1 MSSLQEIIL
10 TPAEKFIHLSSEYAL
25 ETNSSPADCHFR
37 VSLPVT
43 TSNESYCMLVGV
55 HNATIPHS
63 WYNIFGV
70 NWSITFYYNSIG
82 KLSGTIPYQN
92 YSPTLL
98 ASSLQT
104 SVNNALIAAGSTATF
119 SVTYTET
126 TNYMTFNN
134 SGGNF
139 VFEYVPQSIYLELGL
154 RFLYQG
160 KITSVSSAFNGT
172 TFTITPSAMVDL
184 SAFHGIY
191 VLFQGYNSNALSSY
205 SNLSQTPILARIP
218 IQQPFGAIETYEPS
232 NITYV
237 PLPTASLTDIHIS
250 LVGDDGE
257 QLALNGLDWTM
268 TLHVKYAAIRQPE
281 APTEKYLAAGSMF
294 QEQVFGGRKLY

>member
-1 MSSLQEIIL
+1 MTSLQEIIL
-10 TPAEKFIHLSSEYAL
+10 TPAEKYIHLSSEYAL
-25 ETNSSPADCHFR
+25 ETNSSTADCHFR
-37 VSLPVT
+37 VSLPVS

-63 WYNIFGV
+63 WYNVFGV
-70 NWSITFYYNSIG
+70 KWSISFLYNSIG
-82 KLSGTIPYQN
+82 TLSGTIPNQN
-92 YSPTLL
+92 YNPTTL
-98 ASSLQT
+98 AAAMQT
-104 SVNNALIAAGSTATF
+104 SVNSALVAAGSSATF
-119 SVTYTET
+119 SVSYNSA

-134 SGGNF
+134 SAGNF
-139 VFEYVPQSIYLELGL
+139 TFQYTPQSIYLELGF

-160 KITSVSSAFNGT
+160 KITSVSSTYNGVT
-172 TFTITPSAMVDL
+172 YTVTPSAMVDL

-257 QLALNGLDWTM
+257 QLSLNGLDWTM

-281 APTEKYLAAGSMF
+281 APTEKYMAAGSMF
-294 QEQVFGGRKLY
+294 QEQLFGGRKPY